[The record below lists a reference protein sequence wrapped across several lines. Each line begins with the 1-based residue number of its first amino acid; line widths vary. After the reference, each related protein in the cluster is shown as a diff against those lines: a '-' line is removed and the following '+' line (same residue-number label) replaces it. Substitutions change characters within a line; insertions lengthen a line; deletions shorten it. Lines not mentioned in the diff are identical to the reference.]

1 MSTATNYTLE
11 ITVIHRRPRT
21 RRTIQ
26 VPSDTKLPGVH
37 TIIQRATG
45 APESLQRFFIDS
57 QRRIFGH
64 PTWKD
69 FRRIKSDSRVRLDR
83 LLHERG
89 EMLRYFS
96 GDGEDWEH
104 SIKLL
109 KIERSIRRLKRA
121 TDVAGNRSIHATRE
135 RA

>member
-26 VPSDTKLPGVH
+26 VPSDIKLPRLH

-45 APESLQRFFIDS
+45 APNSLQRFFIDS

-69 FRRIKSDSRVRLDR
+69 FPRIKSDSRVRLDH
-83 LLHERG
+83 LLRESGDTLGH
-89 EMLRYFS
+89 FS

-104 SIKLL
+104 AVKLL
-109 KIERSIRRLKRA
+109 KAETKA
-121 TDVAGNRSIHATRE
+121 
-135 RA
+135 